1 MISPGEGVLLLN
13 EKAARVVRSDLYER
27 LIPLL
32 DGTRSADQPSTPL
45 TPEFSAAQVYFTL
58 ISLQSRNYLCQ
69 ALTTLSPEAA
79 AYWADLGLDPKQAV
93 GLIQAARVALKPV
106 GLPHHHASVQQMGQ
120 ALSSLGL
127 AVVAVKVAEQQN
139 LLTGVTAG
147 TSPGR

>member
-1 MISPGEGVLLLN
+1 MK
-13 EKAARVVRSDLYER
+13 KAARVVRSDLYER
-27 LIPLL
+27 LNPPLL
-32 DGTRSADQPSTPL
+32 DGSRSADQLVQAL
-45 TPEFSAAQVYFTL
+45 TPEFSEAQVYFTL

-93 GLIQAARVALKPV
+93 GLIQAVHVALKPV
-106 GLPHHHASVQQMGQ
+106 SLPHHHASVQQMGQ
-120 ALSSLGL
+120 ALVSLGL

>member
-13 EKAARVVRSDLYER
+13 EKAARVLRSDLYER

-32 DGTRSADQPSTPL
+32 DGTRSADRPSTPL

-79 AYWADLGLDPKQAV
+79 AY
-93 GLIQAARVALKPV
+93 
-106 GLPHHHASVQQMGQ
+106 
-120 ALSSLGL
+120 
-127 AVVAVKVAEQQN
+127 
-139 LLTGVTAG
+139 
-147 TSPGR
+147 